1 MGFFGVFV
9 LGPVLDV
16 ALNPSLTRNIHS
28 WLCHAE
34 GDTQHKLEN
43 KKQNASKWS
52 IIDQRIVVSIY
63 KHHFTS
69 NFLCRI
75 PRVNPRFPWI

>member
-34 GDTQHKLEN
+34 GDTQAREQEAKCLEM
-43 KKQNASKWS
+43 
-52 IIDQRIVVSIY
+52 VY
-63 KHHFTS
+63 Y
-69 NFLCRI
+69 
-75 PRVNPRFPWI
+75 